1 VAALKQ
7 GNEAEQNLCTVISF
21 KLLKRSPGLYNT
33 AEMKDKTNLETRF
46 LVVNMAEPPD
56 ADSALMK
63 ANASAGLELR
73 NNHHYNYHN
82 SRHYPLSCLL
92 FKTQLNSIG
101 LSVPHRMHITS
112 PLRAQQVNAI
122 YRLVTM
128 VY

>member
-7 GNEAEQNLCTVISF
+7 GNEAEQNLCAVISF

-46 LVVNMAEPPD
+46 LVVNMAESPD

-63 ANASAGLELR
+63 ANASAGLKLR

-82 SRHYPLSCLL
+82 SGHYPPSCLL
-92 FKTQLNSIG
+92 FKSEHFGDCI
-101 LSVPHRMHITS
+101 LSPTLGGTHSVETGDRD
-112 PLRAQQVNAI
+112 
-122 YRLVTM
+122 
-128 VY
+128 